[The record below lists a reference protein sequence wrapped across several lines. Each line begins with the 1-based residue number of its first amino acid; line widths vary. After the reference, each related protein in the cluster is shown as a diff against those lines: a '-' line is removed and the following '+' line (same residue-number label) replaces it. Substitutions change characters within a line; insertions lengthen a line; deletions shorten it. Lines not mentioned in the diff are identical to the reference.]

1 MTLRLA
7 WFATARGTGS
17 RGLFESARNA
27 IAAGR
32 LDAELAVVFCNR
44 ERGQSANT
52 DAFLDAVT
60 AAGVPLVAISS
71 GAWRKRL
78 GGDVSLPAEAI
89 APWRHDF
96 DRAVWEAIA
105 PFSPNV
111 GVLAGYMLI
120 ATRELCERLPL
131 LNLHPAEPGGPVGT
145 WQEVILALM
154 EVGASTS
161 GMMTQRATKSLDRG
175 PVVTSCRYPIRGGAW
190 DALWDE
196 RRGPASEGRAAVPGD
211 PRRGSEARAALSSR
225 LAASARGGDASSCL
239 RPMRKGRALTS
250 PLRWKR
256 RWWQS
261 LADASGLASA
271 PYTGGRDE
279 DGMPALRPDG

>member
-17 RGLFESARNA
+17 RGLFEGARDA

-71 GAWRKRL
+71 GAWRKRV
-78 GGDVSLPAEAI
+78 GGEVSLPAEAI

-131 LNLHPAEPGGPVGT
+131 LNLHPAEPGGPVGA
-145 WQEVILALM
+145 WQEVILALI

-161 GMMTQRATKSLDRG
+161 GMMTQRATESLDRG

-190 DALWDE
+190 DALWDD
-196 RRGPASEGRAAVPGD
+196 RRGPASDEEPLFQAIRAAGVKREPLFLLA
-211 PRRGSEARAALSSR
+211 SLQA
-225 LAASARGGDASSCL
+225 LAAGRIVMPVPDAQGPSL
-239 RPMRKGRALTS
+239 DLTAAVETALVAVPS
-250 PLRWKR
+250 
-256 RWWQS
+256 
-261 LADASGLASA
+261 
-271 PYTGGRDE
+271 
-279 DGMPALRPDG
+279 